1 MGKKI
6 RAGIP
11 SLKSYATDSKEEASL
26 SLIGGTLKR
35 MMPKLMVIRYRSK
48 TFGKLYEKLNRYE
61 QVMTDK
67 WASAV
72 QLKS

>member
-1 MGKKI
+1 M
-6 RAGIP
+6 P

-35 MMPKLMVIRYRSK
+35 MMPKLMVRRYGGK
-48 TFGKLYEKLNRYE
+48 TWGKLYEKLNRYE

-67 WASAV
+67 GASAV
-72 QLKS
+72 QMKG